1 MSSIRLAQ
9 MCSKPPT
16 AMSSSQQE
24 SAPAQCSRPPNTA
37 STTLQ
42 NAAPQTTSKP
52 TTSNKITYTTVN
64 NWGPVIGRTSSVPCN
79 LERTLVDFS
88 SESVNPEEWERIMAR
103 YEERRQEFSK
113 FNQDEDK
120 GNTVIGTNGRQP
132 NHETQYACQFPKV
145 DECLPVLI
153 TEDGTLANLKNAEQ
167 VVCLGNGD
175 EIIDVKNTSS
185 ESECSQQCD
194 SNNVCAGYT
203 FTGGQCVLQNS
214 LILTQNP
221 GYILGQQ
228 SFGVNTRIKHC
239 SFEGEG
245 KDSVCIPE
253 KDTEKNCFRTAGVD
267 ALPITSCPST
277 PEEGL
282 QELKTNLQPLDPFE
296 FNTTTMN
303 ATIPGTPPPA
313 NDSSIMPV
321 YEKKPQE

>member
-16 AMSSSQQE
+16 AMSSGQQQQD
-24 SAPAQCSRPPNTA
+24 SAPAQCSRPPNT

-42 NAAPQTTSKP
+42 NTEAPKTVQTAK
-52 TTSNKITYTTVN
+52 KITYTTVN
-64 NWGPVIGRTSSVPCN
+64 HWGPVIGRTSSIPCK

-88 SESVNPEEWERIMAR
+88 SESVNPEEWEKIIAKFK
-103 YEERRQEFSK
+103 ERREEYSK

-132 NHETQYACQFPKV
+132 NHETQYACQFPDLDK
-145 DECLPVLI
+145 CLPVLI
-153 TEDGTLANLKNAEQ
+153 TEDGTLANLQNAEQ
-167 VVCLGNGD
+167 VVCLGNSD

-194 SNNVCAGYT
+194 SNNICAGYT

-221 GYILGQQ
+221 GYVLGQQ
-228 SFGVNTRIKHC
+228 SLGVNTRIKHC

-245 KDSVCIPE
+245 KDSVCVPE
-253 KDTEKNCFRTAGVD
+253 KDIEKNCFTLAGTD
-267 ALPITSCPST
+267 ALPITSCASSV
-277 PEEGL
+277 EEGL
-282 QELKTNLQPLDPFE
+282 QDLKTNLQPLDPFE
-296 FNTTTMN
+296 FNTKTMN

-321 YEKKPQE
+321 YEKKTQ